1 MPFFITAN
9 LISTAY
15 MSNRNFLRHA
25 DYCNFFETGRDSRM
39 RVERKLLTKTDG
51 VDKMMFWMYS
61 ILEVQFTFCLTSL
74 KFASLDKNYKH
85 PKYYILYCL
94 IHVAFW
100 KRQNCRKRKYIRG
113 FQGLGESDYI
123 NARWARNEIC
133 RVWGLSVILLY
144 GCMMVFQSKPIEL

>member
-1 MPFFITAN
+1 
-9 LISTAY
+9 
-15 MSNRNFLRHA
+15 
-25 DYCNFFETGRDSRM
+25 
-39 RVERKLLTKTDG
+39 
-51 VDKMMFWMYS
+51 MYS

-123 NARWARNEIC
+123 Y
-133 RVWGLSVILLY
+133 VWGLSVILLY